1 MDRTTILFHL
11 LKVIRT
17 QQPKKRLNY
26 LVGETP
32 GNPRFTGMS
41 EEVIFQKKGKDG
53 NSEVFLECLDWHSL
67 IEMTINASIA
77 IRKIYSEL
85 KANKNG
91 IDSIIEHK
99 ILEIFLFKLSLLKYL
114 IRVKNVCYFWDEI
127 ALLVAGKGM
136 NYNQSCDEITSE
148 RCPD

>member
-1 MDRTTILFHL
+1 
-11 LKVIRT
+11 
-17 QQPKKRLNY
+17 
-26 LVGETP
+26 
-32 GNPRFTGMS
+32 
-41 EEVIFQKKGKDG
+41 
-53 NSEVFLECLDWHSL
+53 
-67 IEMTINASIA
+67 MTINASIA